1 MGETYE
7 ADFRII
13 APHPDITGD
22 GAGKEPGTFQFIS
35 ARVAEGDLNIALQ
48 EVAYLY
54 VDIPYRIGSTS
65 YSRLSW
71 NIVGPALIATPEGIA
86 YSIADYIR
94 FSNIPQEIRGTIY
107 VKSIL
112 S

>member
-1 MGETYE
+1 MGEAYE

-13 APHPDITGD
+13 APHPDVTGD

-35 ARVAEGDLNIALQ
+35 ARVTDGDLSIALQ

-54 VDIPYRIGSTS
+54 VDIPYKIGVTS
-65 YSRLSW
+65 YNRLSW
-71 NIVGPALIATPEGIA
+71 KVVGPALIATPEGIV

-94 FSNIPQEIRGTIY
+94 FSDIPQEIRGTIY